1 MKNNE
6 FRRKV
11 GIQFFASAPDRV
23 AEIEQRL
30 SAIKTEMEAPEADLD
45 ALTTEVDS
53 LTEERKGL
61 LEKAEQ
67 RRVLLD
73 KIGKGEEG
81 TEVRRFQPEETKPE
95 QRTYDASSPEYRS
108 AWLRSVMN
116 AKQDDFRLT
125 GEEERAFST
134 VQASAGP
141 VIPTQTANEILKKVH
156 QYAPILDKLTI
167 LRVPGY
173 VKYAVESDQPDPTY
187 HAENA
192 EITAT
197 EAGLTEIVLH
207 AYEITKLVQISKSV
221 SMMSIDAF
229 ENWLTDMI
237 ARGLAK
243 VISGTILNGTGV
255 SQGKG
260 IENANTWGATNSISV
275 SGTLTAKHVFDLVSL
290 LPGGYDPEACFLM
303 SKKTLYSDFMPLQD
317 KSKNDLVQ
325 HEGVGY
331 RVLGYPVLLDERITD
346 HEAYLVDLSTVIA
359 NMPEG
364 ITITSDFDIRHNAF
378 LYMGC
383 AMFDCIP
390 SQPDAVRKLIGSSEP

>member
-1 MKNNE
+1 MKNNRL
-6 FRRKV
+6 RRKI
-11 GIQFFASAPDRV
+11 GIQFFASPSDRV

-30 SAIKTEMEAPEADLD
+30 STIRTEMEAPEADLD
-45 ALTTEVDS
+45 ALTAEVDS

-61 LEKAEQ
+61 FEKAEQ
-67 RRVLLD
+67 RRALLD

-81 TEVRRFQPEETKPE
+81 KETRRFRPEETEPE

-134 VQASAGP
+134 VQSSAGP

-197 EAGLTEIVLH
+197 DAGLTEIVLH

-229 ENWLTDMI
+229 ESWLTDMI
-237 ARGLAK
+237 AKGLAK
-243 VISGTILNGTGV
+243 TISGTVLTGTGV

-260 IENANTWGATNSISV
+260 IENANTWSAANSVSV
-275 SGTLTAKHVFDLVSL
+275 SGTLTAKNIFDLVSL

-331 RVLGYPVLLDERITD
+331 RVLGYPVLLDERIID
-346 HEAYLVDLSTVIA
+346 HEAYLADLSTVIA

-364 ITITSDFDIRHNAF
+364 VTITSDFDIRRNAF

-390 SQPDAVRKLIGSSEP
+390 SQPDAVRKLIRTDS